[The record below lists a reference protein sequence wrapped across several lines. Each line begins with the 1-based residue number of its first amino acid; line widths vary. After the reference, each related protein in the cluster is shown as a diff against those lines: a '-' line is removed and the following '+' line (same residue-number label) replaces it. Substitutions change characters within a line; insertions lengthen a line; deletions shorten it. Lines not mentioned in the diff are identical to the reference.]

1 MSRLITNEDIACGL
15 PWCIA
20 GGFAACPGLAEDQ
33 DVWVFGDRDD
43 RDFILM
49 KLRRA
54 EQQYGLDLFEEESL
68 TASLKENE
76 ARYNTEMDGLC
87 HTWKVAKLVDGRHV
101 LLTNA
106 YDVSNLLDSFD
117 ISTHQ
122 CALSPDGEFIKGTLW
137 TPITEPP
144 LRLRHT
150 PTTDARLEKITKRYE
165 RFQMPTLTLS
175 FDKALLEDE
184 QLRQQILQFCQVP
197 KR

>member
-1 MSRLITNEDIACGL
+1 MSRLISNEDIACGL

-43 RDFILM
+43 RPFILAR
-49 KLRRA
+49 LESAAR
-54 EQQYGLDLFEEESL
+54 QYGVGIYQAEPLVAPEEES
-68 TASLKENE
+68 E
-76 ARYNTEMDGLC
+76 RYHTDNDGTC
-87 HTWKVAKLVDGRHV
+87 FTWKVARLVDGRHI

-106 YDVSNLLDSFD
+106 YDIQNLLDSFD

-144 LRLRHT
+144 VAIRQT
-150 PTTDARLEKITKRYE
+150 PTTNARMEKLRKRY
-165 RFQMPTLTLS
+165 RVFQSGRLWPVPLAT
-175 FDKALLEDE
+175 DE
-184 QLRQQILQFCQVP
+184 QIRQQLLAYYGAT
-197 KR
+197 R